1 MGMNDI
7 NELLQ
12 QRLTEIDSMI
22 NEANNFLV
30 SAPNGTLNLSR
41 CKNTVQYYWNQ
52 GEHRTYIPKGDS
64 DFLRKLAQK
73 EYTLKLLPELHKERL
88 SIINF
93 IERSTTKS
101 LVDAYND
108 LKTEKQKYVLP
119 YIFPSN
125 EYAKQWELEQ
135 NQAKET
141 IYKTNR
147 RFALESEDLTENG
160 ILTEKGDYVRS
171 KSEKIIA
178 DKLFLLKISYIY
190 EAPLLLKGHGYIKP
204 DFTVL
209 NKRTRRQYIWEHFGM
224 IDNIDYAGK
233 TSKKLELYMK
243 NGYIQGKNFLSTF
256 ESSVAPL
263 KTNTLETIIQEFFL

>member
-52 GEHRTYIPKGDS
+52 GDHRTYIPKGDS

-73 EYTLKLLPELHKERL
+73 EYLLKLLPELHKERL

-93 IERSTTKS
+93 IERPTAKS
-101 LVDAYND
+101 LVDTYND
-108 LKTEKQKYVLP
+108 LKNEKKFYVLP
-119 YIFPSN
+119 YITSSE
-125 EYAKQWELEQ
+125 EYAKQWELTQ

-178 DKLFLLKISYIY
+178 DKLFLLNIPYTY
-190 EAPLLLKGHGYIKP
+190 EAPLLLKGRGYIRP

-263 KTNTLETIIQEFFL
+263 KTNTLETIIQEFLL